1 MLIQQLIRSDAEK
14 VFVIGQNVSTA
25 TTLGNTLVCWEPIV
39 AAASLGNAFNQPN
52 TSNLAAFAGVL
63 DADAAA
69 NAYQLVQVY
78 GYRSSVAGAVNTT
91 ATSVSAAGIV
101 VGPVAAKVSFAS
113 NGASFG
119 GLGPMV
125 VMQNDISGSGYFG
138 TFIRAL

>member
-1 MLIQQLIRSDAEK
+1 MQIQLLNRTDADIVK
-14 VFVIGQNVSTA
+14 VVGQNVSTA

-39 AAASLGNAFNQPN
+39 ATASLGNAFNQPN
-52 TSNLAAFAGVL
+52 TSNLALFAGVL
-63 DADAAA
+63 DADALT
-69 NAYQLVQVY
+69 NAWQLVQVY
-78 GYRSSVAGAVNTT
+78 GYRASVAGAVNTT

-119 GLGPMV
+119 GLGPLV

>member
-1 MLIQQLIRSDAEK
+1 MLLQQLNRTDAEK

-39 AAASLGNAFNQPN
+39 AAVSLGNCFNLPR
-52 TSNLAAFAGVL
+52 TSSINLFAGVL

-69 NAYQLVQVY
+69 NAFQLVQVY
-78 GYRSSVAGAVNTT
+78 GYRSSVAGAVNST
-91 ATSVSAAGIV
+91 ATSVSAAGII
-101 VGPVAAKVSFAS
+101 VGPEVGKASFTSTA
-113 NGASFG
+113 ASFG
-119 GLGPMV
+119 YGPLV